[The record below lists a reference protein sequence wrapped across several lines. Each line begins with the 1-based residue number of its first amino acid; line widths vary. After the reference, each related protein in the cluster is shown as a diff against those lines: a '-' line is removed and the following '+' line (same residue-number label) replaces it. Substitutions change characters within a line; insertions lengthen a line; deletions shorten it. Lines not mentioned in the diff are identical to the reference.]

1 MTILR
6 KTLTLDIAKKIAN
19 AIEKKAIETNINIV
33 ISILDNHGNLKYFQ
47 RMDNTSYGSIRISQL
62 KAKTSSSMPLS
73 SQALAD
79 RSSKM
84 PANPYSSIPDILLLG
99 GGLPI
104 ITKDGQHIGSI
115 GISGATPE
123 LDEMCAQAGID
134 AVTDYLN

>member
-6 KTLTLDIAKKIAN
+6 KMLTLDMAKKISL
-19 AIEKKAIETNINIV
+19 AIEEKAIENKINIV
-33 ISILDNHGNLKYFQ
+33 ISIYDNSGNLKYFQ

-62 KAKTSSSMPLS
+62 KAKTSASMPLS
-73 SQALAD
+73 SRAIAD
-79 RSSKM
+79 RSAKM
-84 PANPYSSIPDILLLG
+84 PANPYSAIPDLLLLG

-123 LDEMCAQAGID
+123 LDELCAQAGLD
-134 AVTDYLN
+134 AIVNDLA

>member
-6 KTLTLDIAKKIAN
+6 KVLTLEMAKKIAH
-19 AIEKKAIETNINIV
+19 AIENKAIENNINIV

-62 KAKTSSSMPLS
+62 KANTSASMPLPS
-73 SQALAD
+73 RALAD

-84 PANPYSSIPDILLLG
+84 PANPYGSIPDILLLG

-104 ITKDGQHIGSI
+104 ITQDGQHIGSI

-123 LDEMCAQAGID
+123 LDEMCAQAGLD
-134 AVTDYLN
+134 AAADDLI

>member
-6 KTLTLDIAKKIAN
+6 KMLTLDMAKKIAL
-19 AIEKKAIETNINIV
+19 AIEKKAIENKINIV
-33 ISILDNHGNLKYFQ
+33 ISIYDESGNLKYFQ

-62 KAKTSSSMPLS
+62 KAKTSASMPLS
-73 SQALAD
+73 TKALAD
-79 RSSKM
+79 RSAKM

-104 ITKDGQHIGSI
+104 ITNDGQHIGSI

-123 LDEMCAQAGID
+123 LDELCAQAGLD
-134 AVTDYLN
+134 AIAD